1 MSEVRGGIPAPA
13 GAGQPRAR
21 VVRHAHARPGAVH
34 EAKAAATKIAKR
46 DASDLD
52 RALMVLPN
60 LPLCIGWMGNWIRV
74 LGRRKVGEEAG
85 CCVCDLARG
94 S

>member
-1 MSEVRGGIPAPA
+1 MHKAYE
-13 GAGQPRAR
+13 RALISCDPVSSVTR
-21 VVRHAHARPGAVH
+21 VVMLDQASAVR
-34 EAKAAATKIAKR
+34 EAKAAVARIAKR